1 MNLQLKGVQGVIN
14 ALAQLDNEVSR
25 EVDAEMQASVNKMA
39 LTAKRKAPANF
50 AELRNSIGT
59 ERATALQYSVF
70 ANAYHAPYIEFG
82 TRGKFADK
90 IPAEILPI
98 AAAIKARPKKGNWTQ
113 FVNSI
118 YEWGTKKKIIKKG
131 DKNHAVNIARKIYK
145 FGIAPLPFLWPS
157 FVAERSKLVRR
168 ITDIVK
174 KKR

>member
-39 LTAKRKAPANF
+39 LLAKRKAPSNF
-50 AELRNSIGT
+50 GQLHNGIGSQKI
-59 ERATALQYSVF
+59 AFMQYTVF
-70 ANAYHAPYIEFG
+70 SNAPHGAFVEFG
-82 TRGKFADK
+82 TRGKAMVPSELQDQ
-90 IPAEILPI
+90 
-98 AAAIKARPKKGNWTQ
+98 ARTAQKESKGTWDQ

-118 YEWGTKKKIIKKG
+118 YLWGLHKKIIKKG
-131 DKNHAVNIARKIYK
+131 DKNHAVNIAKKIYK
-145 FGIAPLPFLWPS
+145 FGIAPQPYLWPS

>member
-39 LTAKRKAPANF
+39 LTAKRKAPSNF
-50 AELRNSIGT
+50 AELRNSIGS
-59 ERATALQYSVF
+59 ERISPLSYSLF

-82 TRGKFADK
+82 TRGKVDV
-90 IPAEILPI
+90 PAEMEPV

-118 YEWGTKKKIIKKG
+118 YEWGTKKKVIKKG

-145 FGIAPLPFLWPS
+145 FGIAPQPFLWPS

-168 ITDIVK
+168 ISDIVK

>member
-25 EVDAEMQASVNKMA
+25 EVDGELESSCNTIAKKAKSIAPSNFSQLKGKIGFEKIAFMQYTIFSN
-39 LTAKRKAPANF
+39 AP
-50 AELRNSIGT
+50 
-59 ERATALQYSVF
+59 
-70 ANAYHAPYIEFG
+70 HAAFVEFG
-82 TRGKFADK
+82 TRGKTVVPPELEEQAR
-90 IPAEILPI
+90 I
-98 AAAIKARPKKGNWTQ
+98 AQKTSKGNWMQ

-118 YEWGTKKKIIKKG
+118 YEWGTKKKVIKKG

-145 FGIAPLPFLWPS
+145 FGIAPQPYLWPS

>member
-25 EVDAEMQASVNKMA
+25 EVDAEMQASLNKMA

-59 ERATALQYSVF
+59 ERAAPLQYSLF

-82 TRGKFADK
+82 TRGKIDV
-90 IPAEILPI
+90 PTELEPV
-98 AAAIKARPKKGNWTQ
+98 AAAIKARPKKGNWMQ

-118 YEWGTKKKIIKKG
+118 YEWGTKKKVIKKG

-145 FGIAPLPFLWPS
+145 FGIAPQPYLWPS
-157 FVAERSKLVRR
+157 FVAERSKLIKR